1 MQQFDGMNAD
11 LEVGGVELLLL
22 LLLLLV
28 AVWLSSEHQLVGW
41 KKNQEEEAASPSHL
55 QLKTMKRSVGHL
67 DS

>member
-11 LEVGGVELLLL
+11 LEVGGVELLL

-55 QLKTMKRSVGHL
+55 QLKTMKRSV
-67 DS
+67 